1 MLQTRHFSNITGRE
15 EESSGFSSLV
25 KALSKETL
33 VLSFE
38 NALTSMTH
46 AIKAGGQL
54 ACYAAIAMTS
64 IGTRLVSALPTLS
77 TIHFEGFCWLQKNT
91 ELFF

>member
-1 MLQTRHFSNITGRE
+1 MLQTQPFSKITGHE
-15 EESSGFSSLV
+15 EESSGFCSLV

-46 AIKAGGQL
+46 AINAGGQL

-64 IGTRLVSALPTLS
+64 IGTRLVSVLPAFS
-77 TIHFEGFCWLQKNT
+77 TIHFEV
-91 ELFF
+91 